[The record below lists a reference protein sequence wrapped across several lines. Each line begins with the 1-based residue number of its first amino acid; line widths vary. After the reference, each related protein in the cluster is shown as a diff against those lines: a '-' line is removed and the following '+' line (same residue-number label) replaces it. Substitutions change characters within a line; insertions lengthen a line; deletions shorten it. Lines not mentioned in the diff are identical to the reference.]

1 MERNRILR
9 INSNN
14 YWLFYSHENPGML
27 LPDGSQ
33 HAAQQLSQI
42 FMTSA
47 NYHFIQL
54 LNGAELILKS
64 RNILFFFFTLAC
76 DPVQINDELG
86 VWNLSCLKVNH
97 RAQARC

>member
-9 INSNN
+9 INSNH
-14 YWLFYSHENPGML
+14 YRLFYSHENPGML

-33 HAAQQLSQI
+33 HAAQQLSEI

-54 LNGAELILKS
+54 LNGAELRLKS
-64 RNILFFFFTLAC
+64 RNTLFFFTRAC
-76 DPVQINDELG
+76 DPVQINDDLG

-97 RAQARC
+97 RAHLRC